1 LAAAGRGWPDLPL
14 LSWLYVTVLDRADA
28 PVPPGVLRGVS
39 FAFWSSRNV
48 LGKMID
54 ELAPDASAEVRNFVR
69 DAPHEWPAAVMD
81 ELRRLMPRGV
91 IDSLAV
97 VGTPEQVAARFKALE
112 GVGIGEGG
120 VWPVPKGGHT
130 HHTA

>member
-1 LAAAGRGWPDLPL
+1 MLE
-14 LSWLYVTVLDRADA
+14 RADD

-54 ELAPDASAEVRNFVR
+54 ELAPDAGTEFRAFVR
-69 DAPHEWPAAVMD
+69 DAPHEWSAPIMD

-97 VGTPEQVAARFKALE
+97 VGTAEQVAARFKALARA
-112 GVGIGEGG
+112 GIGE
-120 VWPVPKGGHT
+120 VVIWPFPGAGQTTEQFIERLAASVMPKLS
-130 HHTA
+130 